1 MDFIGLTIKILKIL
15 SEIAGSYGLGIILLT
30 VIVRMAMWPLSV
42 SQQRSMKQMQTLQPR
57 MKAIQE
63 RYKNDP
69 QTMQRKM
76 MEFYKE
82 HNFNPMSGCF
92 PLLIQMPIFILLYS
106 SLMSPQ
112 FIQMAGSAPFLFVNS
127 LDSTLRTNA
136 GISKDGVM
144 GVSSTAKFMTG
155 KSAVVY
161 LKNETLKNV
170 KIDKPNDAVAI
181 QGALTP
187 GQPLDLKMNIDSLKD
202 LKFSQL
208 DKIQKADVE
217 VTNVMTKETE
227 LITFE
232 RQGFLLTATVP
243 TKVVK
248 SQFHFDVLALI
259 LLFGL
264 TMVFTQKAMMAMN
277 KGQEIDPSQAA
288 MQKSMNMFMPIML
301 CGTFVLIPIPA
312 GVLLYLISSN
322 IVQIIQTILINKKLD
337 IEFADKKAKVSDEE
351 VAGAKQIQAKE

>member
-264 TMVFTQKAMMAMN
+264 TMVFTQKTMMAMN

-351 VAGAKQIQAKE
+351 VADAKQIQAKE

>member
-1 MDFIGLTIKILKIL
+1 MDFIGLTIKILKII

-92 PLLIQMPIFILLYS
+92 PLLFQMPIFILLYS

-351 VAGAKQIQAKE
+351 VADAKQIQAKE

>member
-92 PLLIQMPIFILLYS
+92 PILIQMPIFILLYS

-351 VAGAKQIQAKE
+351 VADAKQIQAKE

>member
-1 MDFIGLTIKILKIL
+1 MDFVGLTIQVLKVL
-15 SEIAGSYGLGIILLT
+15 SDIAGSYGLGIIVLT
-30 VIVRMAMWPLSV
+30 VIVRMAMWPLSL
-42 SQQRSMKQMQTLQPR
+42 SQQRSMKQMQSLQPR

-112 FIQMAGSAPFLFVNS
+112 FIQMAGNAPFLFVSS

-144 GVSSTAKFMTG
+144 GVSNTAKFMTG
-155 KSAVVY
+155 KTAVVY
-161 LKNETLKNV
+161 LKNETLKDV
-170 KIDKPNDAVAI
+170 KIDKPNDAVSV
-181 QGALTP
+181 QGALNP
-187 GQPLDLKMNIDSLKD
+187 GQPMDLKMSIDSLKD
-202 LKFSQL
+202 LKFSQF
-208 DKIQKADVE
+208 DKIEKADVE
-217 VTNVMTKETE
+217 VTNIMTKETE
-227 LITFE
+227 MITFE
-232 RQGFLLTATVP
+232 RKGYLLTATVP
-243 TKVVK
+243 TKLVQ
-248 SQFHFDVLALI
+248 SQFHFDVLVLI
-259 LLFGL
+259 ILFGL

-277 KGQEIDPSQAA
+277 KGQELDPSQAA
-288 MQKSMNMFMPIML
+288 MQKSMNMFMPVML
-301 CGTFVLIPIPA
+301 CGTFILIPIPA

-337 IEFADKKAKVSDEE
+337 VEFAAKKAKVTDEE
-351 VAGAKQIQAKE
+351 IADARQIKAKE

>member
-277 KGQEIDPSQAA
+277 KGQEFDPSQAA

-351 VAGAKQIQAKE
+351 VADAKQIQAKE

>member
-277 KGQEIDPSQAA
+277 KGQEIDQSQAA

-351 VAGAKQIQAKE
+351 VADAKQIQAKE

>member
-1 MDFIGLTIKILKIL
+1 MDFITLTIKVLKVL
-15 SEIAGSYGLGIILLT
+15 SNIAGSYGLGIILLT

-42 SQQRSMKQMQTLQPR
+42 SQQRSMKKMQTLQPR

-69 QTMQRKM
+69 QVMQRKM

-112 FIQMAGSAPFLFVNS
+112 FIQMAGNAPFLFINS

-136 GISKDGVM
+136 GVSKDGVM
-144 GVSSTAKFMTG
+144 GVSNTAKFMSG
-155 KSAVVY
+155 KTATVY
-161 LKNETLKNV
+161 LKDETLTV
-170 KIDKPNDAVAI
+170 KIDKPNEAVGI
-181 QGALTP
+181 QGALVP
-187 GQPLDLKMNIDSLKD
+187 GEPLELKVNVDNLKD
-202 LKFSQL
+202 LKFSQF
-208 DKIQKADVE
+208 DQIRKADIE
-217 VTNVMTKETE
+217 VTNAMTKESE

-232 RQGFLLTATVP
+232 KKGYLLVATVP
-243 TKVVK
+243 TKPVQSK
-248 SQFHFDVLALI
+248 FHFDVFALI
-259 LLFGL
+259 GDLGVGKTAFAKGFARGL
-264 TMVFTQKAMMAMN
+264 
-277 KGQEIDPSQAA
+277 GIDEPIVS
-288 MQKSMNMFMPIML
+288 PTIML

-322 IVQIIQTILINKKLD
+322 IVQIFQTILINKQLD
-337 IEFADKKAKVSDEE
+337 IEFAHEKDKVSDEE
-351 VAGAKQIQAKE
+351 VENAKKVEDKNKDK

>member
-1 MDFIGLTIKILKIL
+1 MDFIGLTIKILKML

-351 VAGAKQIQAKE
+351 VADAKQIQAKE